1 MKNLSNLLCFACL
14 AAATPVLAAGAPESS
29 GFSPMVLAFF
39 AFFGLILV
47 MQLVPGVVLLF
58 SMIKELL
65 GSDKKRTASVASGS
79 SEKE

>member
-14 AAATPVLAAGAPESS
+14 AAATPVLAADTPESS

-58 SMIKELL
+58 SMLKELL
-65 GSDKKRTASVASGS
+65 TSDKKRAAAAASGTP
-79 SEKE
+79 EKE

>member
-1 MKNLSNLLCFACL
+1 MKNLSNLLCVVCL
-14 AAATPVLAAGAPESS
+14 AAATPVLAAGTPESS

-58 SMIKELL
+58 SMLKELL
-65 GSDKKRTASVASGS
+65 TSDKKRAAAATTGTP
-79 SEKE
+79 EKE